1 MRKIA
6 SWFFIFIGLALMV
19 ASTSGPIMHFLNTKR
34 AGLSGWAGVHHAAGA
49 GDLVSMAYLDK
60 EKNFYEAKDYQ
71 FSKPADTG
79 NRNIDLYVYGD
90 SYVWE
95 VPDSV
100 FGHVSQ
106 YHFARRDYTDLK
118 YMLDPHKKNI
128 LLIEDA
134 ERFIR
139 LYFQYFSIFDHVR
152 KEPTTLSSLG
162 GGNSDAGRLLMMD
175 GHSSPVNYALL
186 GIKADLLFNPGINHN
201 LEFNLFG
208 YAFIDP
214 VKLFKASATY
224 RLFGRASGDVV
235 VSENGKY
242 LFLRQ
247 TVAAHDL
254 LSSYNPIGQQELAL
268 LTDHLNTIYEHYK
281 REGFDE
287 VYLSIIPNPVSIL
300 QPNYYNGLIPALQRA
315 PALKMPVID
324 VYSIFAKSPDPGA
337 LYRVGDTHWNDN
349 GLQIWIRAVNTLL
362 DEAAVKAVGP
372 R

>member
-6 SWFFIFIGLALMV
+6 SWFFIFVGLALMV

-34 AGLSGWAGVHHAAGA
+34 AGLSGWAGVHHAVGA

-60 EKNFYEAKDYQ
+60 EKNFYEAKDYR
-71 FSKPADTG
+71 FTRPSDTG

-95 VPDSV
+95 VPDSA
-100 FGHVSQ
+100 FGHISH
-106 YHFARRDYTDLK
+106 YHFARRDYTDLN
-118 YMLDPHKKNI
+118 YTLDPHKKNI
-128 LLIEDA
+128 LLIEDG

-139 LYFQYFSIFDHVR
+139 PYFQYFAIFDHVR
-152 KEPTTLSSLG
+152 KEAPALG
-162 GGNSDAGRLLMMD
+162 GYSSPGSGNAGLEGGPGELGSGNAGR
-175 GHSSPVNYALL
+175 PKEALL
-186 GIKADLLFNPGINHN
+186 GIKADLLFNPGISHN
-201 LEFNLFG
+201 LEFNMFG
-208 YAFIDP
+208 YAFMDP
-214 VKLFKASATY
+214 VKLLKASATY

-254 LSSYNPIGQQELAL
+254 LSSYNPISQQELAL
-268 LTDHLNTIYEHYK
+268 LINHLNTIYEHYK
-281 REGFDE
+281 RDGFDE
-287 VYLSIIPNPVSIL
+287 VYLSIVPNPVSIL
-300 QPNYYNGLIPALQRA
+300 QPNYYNGLIPALQKG

-337 LYRVGDTHWNDN
+337 LYRVGDSHWNNN
-349 GLQIWIRAVNTLL
+349 GLQVWIRAVNQMLGET
-362 DEAAVKAVGP
+362 VK
-372 R
+372 